1 MGLDL
6 VRLVNLSSVTDKDVL
21 GWAGAV
27 LPRRAIKLVPVED
40 MPEQDSKVLVLYDS
54 LVRRLTE
61 CAAQAGKPVDVEA
74 EIWAAEGQ
82 RIVDLISVNPEHRIC
97 LETDATAEAKT
108 LLATILGDVDT
119 VPDLRPSA
127 PEIGLPTIIAQ
138 VLFQQSKDLTEIQS
152 ALDRIGVTQAAPT
165 CLQPQHLALVLDQAR
180 ALQERVCTGERAVS
194 ERERWL
200 ELLRGTAWEAT
211 TRAQHAEARARDL
224 EARLKRAEQQ
234 ARSLQSTK
242 TLPSSDFAQML
253 KDRDNQQQRIAELTE
268 ENAGLRH
275 QIVEIL
281 TSTSWRLTSPVRK
294 LRQMVSR

>member
-1 MGLDL
+1 MGQDL
-6 VRLVNLSSVTDKDVL
+6 VRLVNLSSVTDQDVL
-21 GWAGAV
+21 GWAGAL
-27 LPRRAIKLVPVED
+27 LPRQAIKLVPVED
-40 MPEQDSKVLVLYDS
+40 MPDQDSKVLVLYDS

-61 CAAQAGKPVDVEA
+61 CAVQVGKPLDVEA

-108 LLATILGDVDT
+108 ILATILGDVDT
-119 VPDLRPSA
+119 VPSLRPSA
-127 PEIGLPTIIAQ
+127 PEIGLPAIIAQ
-138 VLFQQSKDLTEIQS
+138 ALFQQSKDLTEIQS
-152 ALDRIGVTQAAPT
+152 ALERIGVTQAAPT
-165 CLQPQHLALVLDQAR
+165 CLQPQHLVLVLDQAR
-180 ALQERVCTGERAVS
+180 ALQERVSTGERAVS

-200 ELLRGTAWEAT
+200 ELLRSTAWEAT

-234 ARSLQSTK
+234 ALSLQSSKMLLT
-242 TLPSSDFAQML
+242 PEIAQIK
-253 KDRDNQQQRIAELTE
+253 KDRDSLQQRIADLTE

-275 QIVEIL
+275 QIIEIL

-294 LRQMVSR
+294 IRQMVSR